1 MAIDFPD
8 IPCVKGLP
16 KLIRSVSSSRSGKR
30 VMVNLE
36 YADPFWQ
43 ADIETAPM
51 YPEDRASMAAFIKQA
66 NNGMTTVLFAPD
78 WLGVPQAYW
87 EDRNNPAVTTNG
99 NLMSIT
105 NGTQLVVNGVVNG
118 LKLMADD
125 WLGLE
130 KDGYRSLHSVVVG
143 ATAASGSISVTVE
156 PFVPSYITAGAVVK
170 FKGMGM
176 NARMVPGSDSV
187 TDDYLAV
194 ASFTLVEVP
203 K

>member
-1 MAIDFPD
+1 MAISFPVV
-8 IPCVKGLP
+8 PCVKGLP

-30 VMVNLE
+30 IMVNLE

-51 YPEDRASMAAFIKQA
+51 YPEQRAAMAAFIDQA

-78 WLGVPQAYW
+78 WLGVPQTYRN
-87 EDRNNPAVTTNG
+87 DRNNPAVTTSG
-99 NLMSIT
+99 NLVSIT
-105 NGTQLVVNGVVNG
+105 NGNQLAVNGVVNG
-118 LKLMADD
+118 LKLMAGD

-130 KDGYRSLHSVVVG
+130 KDGYRSLHRAVVG
-143 ATAASGSISVTVE
+143 GTAASGAITVTVE

-176 NARMVPGSDSV
+176 NSRMVPGSDSV